1 VSEVTRSQLPGLAIG
16 YPGGMAGNAIITGS
30 DSGIGKA
37 SAVALARADF
47 DVGVTWNTDEEGAQ
61 GTAAEIEGL
70 GRRAVVRQLDVSRF
84 EEAANT
90 VSALADELGGLDVFV
105 NNAATGRN
113 HPFLEF
119 PLDEWQDVLDVD
131 LTGPFACAQRAAQ
144 IMVGSGTPGRIINVT
159 SVHEHIPL
167 PRAAAYCAAK
177 GGLGLLT
184 KVMALEL
191 AEYGITVNSIAP
203 GEIATPMTGADDVD
217 PSEEERPGLPLGRP
231 GKAHE
236 IAAMVA
242 FLASPDAR
250 YATGSSF
257 VVDGG
262 LMLTAAQ
269 FNQLAAQR

>member
-1 VSEVTRSQLPGLAIG
+1 
-16 YPGGMAGNAIITGS
+16 MAGKAIITGS

-37 SAVALARADF
+37 SAVALARAGF
-47 DVGVTWNTDEEGAQ
+47 DVGVTWNTDEEGAKS
-61 GTAAEIEGL
+61 TAAEIGDL
-70 GRRAVVRQLDVSRF
+70 GRRAPVRRLDVSDF
-84 EEAANT
+84 ERAAA
-90 VSALADELGGLDVFV
+90 VVDELADELGALDVFV
-105 NNAATGRN
+105 NNAGTGKS

-119 PLDEWQDVLDVD
+119 PLEDWQDVLDVD
-131 LTGPFACAQRAAQ
+131 LTGAFVCAQRAAR
-144 IMVGSGTPGRIINVT
+144 IMVDSGTEGRIINVT

-167 PRAAAYCAAK
+167 PEASAYCAAK

-191 AEYGITVNSIAP
+191 GEHGITVNSIAP
-203 GEIATPMTGADDVD
+203 GEIATPMTGAHDTD
-217 PSEEERPGLPLGRP
+217 PSDEERPALPLGRP
-231 GKAHE
+231 GNAHE

-250 YATGSSF
+250 YATGASF

-269 FNQLAAQR
+269 FNQEAVPG